1 MCKGFLLISRHK
13 SRTMAKENSHKE
25 NDGCCGNCS
34 CSHNHG
40 HDHHEETSKL
50 KMFLPEIL
58 SAVLMVVSLCIEWT
72 SESAEIFAYIVSVLP
87 VGFPILASTFKEW
100 REGDFFNEFT
110 LMIVACVGAFL
121 IGEFPEG
128 VAILLFYSI
137 GEKLEDIVS
146 GDVKGQIK
154 RLLGKMPKEAAVI
167 KDGTRSAKRPEEVS
181 IGEVIAVK
189 PGENVPLDG
198 ILISEGGASFN
209 TAAITGESVP
219 RFYEKGSEVF
229 SGIIPIDTEVF
240 IRTNKPYA
248 DSSMKRIMEMI
259 EDASSHRA
267 PSETILRKITRWYTP
282 VVLGAAVLLF
292 VIPWIVGLCSSSFTF
307 EWYIW
312 LKRSLVFLVCS
323 CPCALIVSIPL
334 TYFASIGIASSKG
347 ILFKGHDSLDA
358 MRKVDTVL
366 LDKTGTVTT
375 GDFHVEEIKSLHNYA
390 PDFLLQYVA
399 SIEQS
404 SSHPLAEAIL
414 REAGRLNVSLLE
426 PSYVKTEPHG
436 MSAGI
441 NGKNFIIGS
450 NRIFERHSIPYD
462 ETGNEKGGTRIYI
475 AIDGK
480 AEGMIILSDTVKS
493 GVADA
498 VSKLKKSGV
507 STIGILS
514 GDDLEAV
521 EKARTEINADFAKG
535 KLLPADKNEII
546 GKLKR
551 EGHKVAFAGDGIND
565 APALAASD
573 VGIAMGNLGTDLA
586 IESASMVI
594 AGDDLRK
601 IDEGIDISRKVKN
614 VIIENVGFAFGVK
627 LTVMILGA
635 FGIASLWAAVF
646 ADTGVTV
653 VTVLWTLYRLRIWEL
668 KKKPKI

>member
-13 SRTMAKENSHKE
+13 LKTMAKEKSHKE
-25 NDGCCGNCS
+25 NDGCCGHCS

-100 REGDFFNEFT
+100 RECDFFNEFT

-154 RLLGKMPKEAAVI
+154 RLLGKMPKEATVI
-167 KDGTRSAKRPEEVS
+167 KDGTRTAKHPEEVS
-181 IGEVIAVK
+181 VGEVIAVK

-198 ILISEGGASFN
+198 ILISESGASFN

-248 DSSMKRIMEMI
+248 DSSMKRIMKMI

-282 VVLGAAVLLF
+282 VVLGAAILLF

-390 PDFLLQYVA
+390 PDVLLQYVA

-404 SSHPLAEAIL
+404 SSHPVAEAIL
-414 REAGRLNVSLLE
+414 REAGRLNISLLE

-436 MSAGI
+436 MSAVI

-450 NRIFERHSIPYD
+450 NRIFERHSIPCD

-498 VSKLKKSGV
+498 VSGLKKSGV

-546 GKLKR
+546 VKLKS

-594 AGDDLRK
+594 ASDDLRK
-601 IDEGIDISRKVKN
+601 INEGIDISRKVKN

>member
-1 MCKGFLLISRHK
+1 M
-13 SRTMAKENSHKE
+13 
-25 NDGCCGNCS
+25 
-34 CSHNHG
+34 
-40 HDHHEETSKL
+40 

-87 VGFPILASTFKEW
+87 VGFHILASTFKEW

-110 LMIVACVGAFL
+110 LMIMACIGAFL

-154 RLLGKMPKEAAVI
+154 RLLGKMPKEATVI
-167 KDGTRSAKRPEEVS
+167 KDGTRSVKRPEEVS
-181 IGEVIAVK
+181 VGDVIAVK

-198 ILISEGGASFN
+198 ILISESGASFN
-209 TAAITGESVP
+209 TATITGESVP

-307 EWYIW
+307 EWYVW

-390 PDFLLQYVA
+390 PDVLLQYVA

-404 SSHPLAEAIL
+404 SSHPVAEAIL
-414 REAGRLNVSLLE
+414 QEADRLNVSLLE

-436 MSAGI
+436 MSAVI

-450 NRIFERHSIPYD
+450 NRIFERHSILYD
-462 ETGNEKGGTRIYI
+462 ETGYEKGGTRIYI
-475 AIDGK
+475 AIDGN

-498 VSKLKKSGV
+498 VSELKKSGV

-521 EKARTEINADFAKG
+521 EKARTEINAEFAKG

-601 IDEGIDISRKVKN
+601 INEGIDISRKVKN